1 MPARARSWS
10 GGAPSRAS
18 WLGLNQSQEGQAT
31 ESPAWA
37 TRSGSGLIAEI
48 QTADIQ
54 TADIQTADIQTA
66 DIQTADIQT
75 AGIQAAGS
83 RQQASQ
89 QSTSRQP
96 ASQG

>member
-18 WLGLNQSQEGQAT
+18 WPGLNQSQEGQAT
-31 ESPAWA
+31 ESSAWA

-54 TADIQTADIQTA
+54 TA
-66 DIQTADIQT
+66 
-75 AGIQAAGS
+75 GIQAAGIPTVNIQAVNIQAASIS
-83 RQQASQ
+83 RMNLE
-89 QSTSRQP
+89 
-96 ASQG
+96 